1 MVFETSLLHAANIAE
16 KNDNTMNLLMKF
28 SLRNSFANLDFLNS
42 RKTPKPSQTG
52 SIGMRVA
59 RQPSCRIL
67 SMFPFE

>member
-1 MVFETSLLHAANIAE
+1 
-16 KNDNTMNLLMKF
+16 MKF